1 MYLNLIEYWIS
12 QNLTK
17 LNFHKSGIEN
27 NQIDLDMKFAEI
39 LRKKLH
45 YDTLVA
51 EQEIYILSLIQLLQR
66 REAIKKQKAT
76 YDTQLKESEDLK
88 KKAKERKEKFKNA
101 NEMLKE

>member
-1 MYLNLIEYWIS
+1 
-12 QNLTK
+12 
-17 LNFHKSGIEN
+17 
-27 NQIDLDMKFAEI
+27 MKFAKI

-76 YDTQLKESEDLK
+76 YDTQLKESEDLEK
-88 KKAKERKEKFKNA
+88 KSKERKEKFKNA
-101 NEMLKE
+101 KNVKSIKLKKELKSQFYINHPS